1 MAKKKVDVEKVSKV
15 VAQLPWGDIVKLT
28 SKLVLYAR
36 GGITKEEALELSK
49 DLIALA
55 SELTGQ
61 AEKCEG

>member
-1 MAKKKVDVEKVSKV
+1 MAKKKVDVEKVTKI
-15 VAQLPWGDIVKLT
+15 VAELPWSDIAKLT
-28 SKLVLYAR
+28 MKLVAYSR

-49 DLIALA
+49 DLIKLA